1 MFTTRS
7 RYASVADATYHA
19 PDGRTV
25 TYKTLRIT
33 PDAKLIQSHTVA
45 QGDRLDLIAF
55 QEYGDSEQFWRICD
69 GNNAL
74 RPDDLTQQNGAQIR
88 IPIVQR

>member
-7 RYASVADATYHA
+7 RYAPVADATYLGA
-19 PDGRTV
+19 DGRAV
-25 TYKTLRIT
+25 KYKVLRIT
-33 PDAKLIQSHTVA
+33 PDTKSIQSHIVA

-55 QEYGDSEQFWRICD
+55 QQYGDAEQFWRICD
-69 GNNAL
+69 GNQAL
-74 RPDDLTQQNGAQIR
+74 RPDDLTQEIGARIR